1 MELLNK
7 IYNPREIQNKSGR
20 IYYYDNLKFILI
32 FLVVFGHFISPFV
45 EKSHIAKSLW
55 IFIWSFHMPLFI
67 FISGYLAK
75 NSIVKRDKNK
85 IFNFLILYV
94 LLKFII
100 FIIQALYDLE
110 PKLSLFKVSDI
121 PWYLMAM
128 AVWYVMSMLTQKL
141 DKNKVFVISIILAL
155 IIGYDKDFRDIL
167 ALSRIL
173 VYYPFFLLGTM
184 IGKDKIH
191 KLTSNKLYKFIS
203 IIILFG
209 FIAICLIFTDKI
221 YFIRPLLTGRNSY
234 YSLNNNI
241 EYFGLIF
248 RIVSYI
254 LAVIISVSVMTL
266 VPKGKTFFSNLG
278 SRTLAVYFLHA
289 MAIEIFEQENIGLHV
304 YQCFILS
311 LIATFIFSLKWFSI
325 PFNKILKLNLY
336 KKEGLNCT

>member
-7 IYNPREIQNKSGR
+7 IYNPKETQSKSGR
-20 IYYYDNLKFILI
+20 IYYFDNLKFVLI

-75 NSIVKRDKNK
+75 NAIAKRDKNK

-94 LLKFII
+94 LLKFVI
-100 FIIQALYDLE
+100 FIIQVLYGLE

-128 AVWYVMSMLTQKL
+128 AVWYIISMLTQKL
-141 DKNKVFVISIILAL
+141 DKNKVLIISILLAL
-155 IIGYDKDFRDIL
+155 IIGYDKDFRDFL

-184 IGKDKIH
+184 IGKDKIQ
-191 KLTSNKLYKFIS
+191 KLTGNKVYKFIS
-203 IIILFG
+203 IILLLG
-209 FIAICLIFTDKI
+209 FMAICLIFTDKI

-241 EYFGLIF
+241 EYFGLVF

-254 LAVIISVSVMTL
+254 LAVIISVSVMAL
-266 VPKGKTFFSNLG
+266 IPKGKTFFSKMG

-289 MAIEIFEQENIGLHV
+289 IVTEIFEQEGIWLHV

-311 LIATFIFSLKWFSI
+311 LIVTFVFSLKWFSI

-336 KKEGLNCT
+336 KKEDSNCI